1 MPAHLYQLQT
11 QKCLPWTRLLIGE
24 NNHAWSIVCDFC
36 FVNVAM
42 NELGFVRQ
50 VSGVSVSVDHEGEKN
65 IRVSYLFVQLQCMS
79 IKFAWNVRLSN
90 YTALAHFHCNCL
102 WTESRHSTDS
112 THHFD
117 WLWRMPLLNIS
128 TLLVALSTKI
138 QCPLWPANQHHN
150 YPMNHGSSDENLR

>member
-1 MPAHLYQLQT
+1 MHDPL
-11 QKCLPWTRLLIGE
+11 
-24 NNHAWSIVCDFC
+24 
-36 FVNVAM
+36 FVTSALRNVAM

-117 WLWRMPLLNIS
+117 
-128 TLLVALSTKI
+128 
-138 QCPLWPANQHHN
+138 
-150 YPMNHGSSDENLR
+150 